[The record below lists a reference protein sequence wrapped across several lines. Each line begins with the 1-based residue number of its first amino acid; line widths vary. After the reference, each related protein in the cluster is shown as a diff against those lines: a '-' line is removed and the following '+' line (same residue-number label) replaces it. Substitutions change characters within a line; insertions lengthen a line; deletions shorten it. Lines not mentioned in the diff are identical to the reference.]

1 MVDAPQSS
9 RRKSHKVALKAAE
22 PLLSLLPI
30 SILTDSYKTTHYLQ
44 YPESSK
50 MVAVRVC
57 VAILFSENASHKI
70 QLSSTQNSAMGMTRI
85 QMIQG
90 LFSMAYDTCWKLSLP
105 DSGPSKTL
113 TRQLLSSGMH
123 VPESTWLTIY
133 CFFATLLTRLSLPA
147 CNVICAHL
155 QLKFIMWPCSTHM
168 APGYS
173 NFPFPKDLMLKVVQQ
188 NNGKPYEGIC
198 PASNTCLVLY
208 VMITIQMSSSF
219 CMTAASAALQAIS
232 LLFWRLCL
240 KGLVSTPTAQCFR
253 WGCNLGN

>member
-1 MVDAPQSS
+1 MMVDAPQSS
-9 RRKSHKVALKAAE
+9 RRKSHKVAMEAAE

-57 VAILFSENASHKI
+57 VASLPYRSTENASHKI
-70 QLSSTQNSAMGMTRI
+70 QLSSTQNSAMAMTRI

-90 LFSMAYDTCWKLSLP
+90 SSSMACDTWWKLSLP
-105 DSGPSKTL
+105 DSGQSKML

-123 VPESTWLTIY
+123 VPESTWLAIY

-147 CNVICAHL
+147 CNANCAHL
-155 QLKFIMWPCSTHM
+155 LLKFIMWPCSTHM

-188 NNGKPYEGIC
+188 NDGESHEG
-198 PASNTCLVLY
+198 
-208 VMITIQMSSSF
+208 MS
-219 CMTAASAALQAIS
+219 CKQ
-232 LLFWRLCL
+232 
-240 KGLVSTPTAQCFR
+240 LVSC
-253 WGCNLGN
+253 CV